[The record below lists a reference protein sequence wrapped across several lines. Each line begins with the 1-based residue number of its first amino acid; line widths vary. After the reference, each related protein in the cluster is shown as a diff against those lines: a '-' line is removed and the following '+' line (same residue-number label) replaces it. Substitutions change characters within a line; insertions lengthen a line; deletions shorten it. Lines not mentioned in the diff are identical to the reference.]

1 MSCLRFVKGSGF
13 GRQVYSAEHEGGL
26 AEPDGAHTKNVVVE
40 VSLREAPETL
50 LDLGERGVVGP
61 DIHPYLAQGDVE
73 GDPCGSATHRASNC
87 K

>member
-1 MSCLRFVKGSGF
+1 MSCLRFVKRDGF
-13 GRQVYSAEHEGGL
+13 GCQVYSAEHEGGL
-26 AEPDGAHTKNVVVE
+26 AEPDGAHTENVVVE

-50 LDLGERGVVGP
+50 LDLGERGGVGS

-73 GDPCGSATHRASNC
+73 GDPCGSATHRASNR